1 MHISPRNIHIRDI
14 ALKIFSDRSLSDLEE
29 KIMYSLLENEELN
42 EQERTLIRRI
52 FYGIRHGLLTVV
64 R

>member
-14 ALKIFSDRSLSDLEE
+14 SLKIFSSRSLSALEE

-42 EQERTLIRRI
+42 EQEKTLIRRI